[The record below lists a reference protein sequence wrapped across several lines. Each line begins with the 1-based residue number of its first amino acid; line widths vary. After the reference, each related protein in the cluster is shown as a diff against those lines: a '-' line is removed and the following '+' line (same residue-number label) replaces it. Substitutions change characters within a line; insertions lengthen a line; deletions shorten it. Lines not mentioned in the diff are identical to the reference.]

1 MIISLVLS
9 ITMTVKMT
17 KKSEYT
23 GKKEPT
29 NPSKKEQHTNRKTKE
44 ELEHR
49 WENDDWQKQLKDFLN
64 DPNTTCI

>member
-1 MIISLVLS
+1 
-9 ITMTVKMT
+9 MTVKMT

-44 ELEHR
+44 QLVHR
-49 WENDDWQKQLKDFLN
+49 WQNDDWETQVKDYLQQ
-64 DPNTTCI
+64 CK